1 MINDLISNI
10 ILAFDDLLTKI
21 GINILITT
29 LLSYLDDFQSYTTEF
44 NKYLSGVY
52 FIFGK
57 SLVIYIVSVAVVI
70 IILRIALAV
79 VNLVGQFVP

>member
-21 GINILITT
+21 GINNMITT